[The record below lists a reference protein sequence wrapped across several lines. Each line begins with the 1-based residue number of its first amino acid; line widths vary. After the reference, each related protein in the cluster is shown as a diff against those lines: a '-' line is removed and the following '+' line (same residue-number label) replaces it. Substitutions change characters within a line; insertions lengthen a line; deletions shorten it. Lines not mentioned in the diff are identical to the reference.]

1 MVTFSDMITLSQS
14 CLHVLRQT
22 VSIPLQMIL
31 YVEGDGNYTK
41 FWLSDGNC
49 VLTSK
54 SLSFYESMLPNY
66 IMRVHKS
73 HYVNLW
79 QVQSMD
85 AHYLYLKNNQ
95 RILIARR
102 RKKVVFTSMAYYQGK
117 PLSKRFIKLSASI
130 KDGLQK
136 NKSILKHYNQN
147 CKSDETITD

>member
-1 MVTFSDMITLSQS
+1 MVTLSDTTTLSQS
-14 CLHVLRQT
+14 CLHVVRQSI
-22 VSIPLQMIL
+22 SIPWHTIL
-31 YVEGDGNYTK
+31 YVEGEGNYTK
-41 FWLSDGNC
+41 FWLIEGNY

-54 SLSFYESMLPNY
+54 SLSFYEPMLPDY

-73 HYVNLW
+73 YYVNLW
-79 QVQSMD
+79 QVQSID

-136 NKSILKHYNQN
+136 SKAILKHYNQN